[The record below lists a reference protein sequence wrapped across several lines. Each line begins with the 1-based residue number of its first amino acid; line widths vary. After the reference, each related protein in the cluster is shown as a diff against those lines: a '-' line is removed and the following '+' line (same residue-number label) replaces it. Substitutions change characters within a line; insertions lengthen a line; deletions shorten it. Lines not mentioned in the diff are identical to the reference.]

1 MVSWDWNGPR
11 AKKPAWTKPG
21 FRSPGSS
28 ADRPP
33 PRLSIQAGDGLIRIR
48 GQAVDSLKAA
58 RLALATVRAEDRV
71 ELVVLR
77 TEERDKNPREL
88 KLTVTAGEGF

>member
-1 MVSWDWNGPR
+1 ML
-11 AKKPAWTKPG
+11 AWTVTVVHITRVVSG
-21 FRSPGSS
+21 SP
-28 ADRPP
+28 AAQAFIR
-33 PRLSIQAGDGLIRIR
+33 AGDVLIRVR
-48 GQAVDSLKAA
+48 GQAVASLKAA
-58 RLALATVRAEDRV
+58 RLALATVRAGDRV